1 MRANHLVLPVETCV
15 VQPESFKLSQI
26 DVDPVADEQ
35 MSTQRSPT
43 YTMDWFY
50 HKKPPAFDRFTR

>member
-26 DVDPVADEQ
+26 DVDPVADVDAEKSHLHDGLVLSQ
-35 MSTQRSPT
+35 EAPRL
-43 YTMDWFY
+43 
-50 HKKPPAFDRFTR
+50 